1 MCSSIVEDMYLKFVK
16 VLKPEFI
23 FQMQT
28 FKMCFD
34 KHRLS
39 SKALSVTCGDEFWH
53 TLVECSWYL
62 PMKWGNSVRQNPTED
77 QTRFCQMDP
86 SHRMCLQMCNI
97 LMTRIKGDYREFVPN
112 WDDATPEAICYKIKE
127 IHPDEVLYGKE
138 EGSGDG
144 SGDGSTDNPDNL
156 TDPCEEDSDCE
167 DSGLKCIKGEC
178 LMDQEYSDS
187 DEGSDSEEGSDSKDG
202 SDSYTESCEVDSD
215 CVEECGRPDVCEC
228 KKGYCEV
235 VRYIEGPVQYED

>member
-1 MCSSIVEDMYLKFVK
+1 MDCSEIVEDMYGKFVK
-16 VLKPEFI
+16 VLKPEFV
-23 FQMQT
+23 FQMHT
-28 FKMCFD
+28 FKRCFD
-34 KHRLS
+34 KHRLP

-127 IHPDEVLYGKE
+127 IHPNEVLYGKE

-144 SGDGSTDNPDNL
+144 SGDYSGENPDKL

-167 DSGLKCIKGEC
+167 DSGLKCIKGQC
-178 LMDQEYSDS
+178 LHG
-187 DEGSDSEEGSDSKDG
+187 DEDYYKEDSDSEESSDSKDG
-202 SDSYTESCEVDSD
+202 SNSDESPDGKKLTGSCEVDSD
-215 CVEECGRPDVCEC
+215 CRTSQCIHGMCDIP
-228 KKGYCEV
+228 Y
-235 VRYIEGPVQYED
+235 

>member
-1 MCSSIVEDMYLKFVK
+1 MMCSSIVEDMYHKFIK

-127 IHPDEVLYGKE
+127 IHPNEVLYGKE
-138 EGSGDG
+138 EGSGEG
-144 SGDGSTDNPDNL
+144 SGD
-156 TDPCEEDSDCE
+156 
-167 DSGLKCIKGEC
+167 DSGEG
-178 LMDQEYSDS
+178 SDMSSEEATS

-202 SDSYTESCEVDSD
+202 SESCEVDSD
-215 CVEECGRPDVCEC
+215 CVDEDGYDDVYEC
-228 KKGYCEV
+228 KKGMCTIV
-235 VRYIEGPVQYED
+235 KYIEFPSDL